1 MSKVKEIGSVVLR
14 LQGVALN
21 IRALHVE
28 KYNNKYVKI
37 NSRFLEQLKT
47 LRKDINFWVEG
58 KQ

>member
-28 KYNNKYVKI
+28 KYNNKYAKI

-47 LRKDINFWVEG
+47 LRKDINFWIEG